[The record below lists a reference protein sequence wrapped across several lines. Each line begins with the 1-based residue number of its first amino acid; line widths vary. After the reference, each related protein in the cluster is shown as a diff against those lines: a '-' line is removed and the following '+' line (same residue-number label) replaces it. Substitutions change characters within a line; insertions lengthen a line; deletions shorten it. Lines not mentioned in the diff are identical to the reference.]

1 MGLIVTVSVTV
12 PMCIDVEV
20 ESGQTIEE
28 AVEQTVHN
36 IAEDIDGT
44 PTIHNFSCSD
54 LEGVSIDDTIYECSS
69 CGEFGTDELC
79 EDCSEDEKE

>member
-1 MGLIVTVSVTV
+1 MGLIVTVSVKV
-12 PMCIDVEV
+12 PMSIDVEV

-28 AVEQTVHN
+28 AVEEAVHN

-44 PTIHNFSCSD
+44 PTIYNFSCSE
-54 LEGVSIDDTIYECSS
+54 LEGISIDDTIYECSS

-79 EDCSEDEKE
+79 EDCSEDERE

>member
-1 MGLIVTVSVTV
+1 MGLIVTVSVKV

-28 AVEQTVHN
+28 AVEEAVHN

-44 PTIHNFSCSD
+44 PTIYKFSCPE
-54 LEGVSIDDTIYECSS
+54 LGGISIDDTIYECNL
-69 CGEFGTDELC
+69 CGKFSTDDC
-79 EDCSEDEKE
+79 ENCSEDRE